1 MPMSEEESRQ
11 AEILN
16 LPAASLGDPV
26 QLALD
31 ELEMVYAFI
40 FSRVGNRPDAED
52 LTQQVALKAIPRL
65 RAGSSS
71 ASIRAYLFAT
81 ARSALGAFW
90 AGKFGI
96 AQEELQE
103 GVVSAPPAPGQSP
116 EAAERATRI
125 LARLPDNYRRVL
137 ELRFLRGYSI
147 KEVAAELKATPGSVK
162 VMQLRALRAAAK
174 VQIDV

>member
-1 MPMSEEESRQ
+1 MDGESP
-11 AEILN
+11 EPEGILE
-16 LPAASLGDPV
+16 LPAGSLADPAEV
-26 QLALD
+26 ALE

-40 FSRVGNRPDAED
+40 YSRVGNRPDAED

-65 RAGSSS
+65 RQGSST
-71 ASIRAYLFAT
+71 AAIRGYLFAT
-81 ARSALGAFW
+81 ARSVLGGFW
-90 AGKFGI
+90 SARFGI
-96 AQEELQE
+96 SQQELQE
-103 GVVSAPPAPGQSP
+103 GLTSAPPEVSHSA
-116 EAAERATRI
+116 EAAEKATRI

-174 VQIDV
+174 AGFDV

>member
-1 MPMSEEESRQ
+1 MLTHEEGGDQ
-11 AEILN
+11 AGLVHF
-16 LPAASLGDPV
+16 PAGQTDPV
-26 QLALD
+26 EIALE

-65 RAGSSS
+65 RAGAST

-81 ARSALGAFW
+81 ARSVLAGFW
-90 AGKFGI
+90 AAKFGI
-96 AQEELQE
+96 AQEELRE
-103 GVVSAPPAPGQSP
+103 GNLSTPPPLTPSLD
-116 EAAERATRI
+116 AAERATRI
-125 LARLPDNYRRVL
+125 LALLPDNYRRVL

-174 VQIDV
+174 VRIDV

>member
-1 MPMSEEESRQ
+1 LPEEENRQ
-11 AEILN
+11 AEILD

-26 QLALD
+26 QLALE

-52 LTQQVALKAIPRL
+52 LTQLVALKAIPRL

-96 AQEELQE
+96 AQEELHE
-103 GVVSAPPAPGQSP
+103 GLVSAPQATSQSP
-116 EAAERATRI
+116 DAAERATRI
-125 LARLPDNYRRVL
+125 LSRLPDNYRRVL

>member
-1 MPMSEEESRQ
+1 MDSETGGILELPPAPM
-11 AEILN
+11 A
-16 LPAASLGDPV
+16 DPTEV
-26 QLALD
+26 ALE

-40 FSRVGNRPDAED
+40 YSRVGNRPDAED

-65 RAGSSS
+65 RQGSST
-71 ASIRAYLFAT
+71 ASIRGYLFAT

-90 AGKFGI
+90 AGRFGV
-96 AQEELQE
+96 AQEELME
-103 GVVSAPPAPGQSP
+103 GLTSAPPPVTHSP

-125 LARLPDNYRRVL
+125 LALLPDNYRRVL

-147 KEVAAELKATPGSVK
+147 REAAAELKATPGSVK

>member
-1 MPMSEEESRQ
+1 MSEGELGS
-11 AEILN
+11 AEILD
-16 LPAASLGDPV
+16 LPAAPPGDPV
-26 QLALD
+26 QLALE

-40 FSRVGNRPDAED
+40 FSRVGNRPDTED

-65 RAGSSS
+65 RAGASS

-81 ARSALGAFW
+81 AKSVLGGFW
-90 AGKFGI
+90 AAKFGI
-96 AQEELQE
+96 AQEELLE
-103 GVVSAPPAPGQSP
+103 GLVSAPPVPVQS
-116 EAAERATRI
+116 EDAADRATRI

-147 KEVAAELKATPGSVK
+147 KEVASELKATPGSVK

-174 VQIDV
+174 VRIDV

>member
-1 MPMSEEESRQ
+1 VRREGGGDQ
-11 AEILN
+11 AEIVQF
-16 LPAASLGDPV
+16 PAEERDQV
-26 QLALD
+26 EVALE

-52 LTQQVALKAIPRL
+52 LTQQVALNAIPRL
-65 RAGSSS
+65 RAGAST

-81 ARSALGAFW
+81 ARSALGGFW
-90 AGKFGI
+90 AARFGM

-103 GVVSAPPAPGQSP
+103 GLVSAPPAVTYS
-116 EAAERATRI
+116 EDAADRATRI

>member
-1 MPMSEEESRQ
+1 MRAAGGDQ
-11 AEILN
+11 AGIVHF
-16 LPAASLGDPV
+16 PAGQDDPTEV
-26 QLALD
+26 ALE

-52 LTQQVALKAIPRL
+52 LTQQVAMKAIPRL
-65 RAGSSS
+65 RAGSST

-81 ARSALGAFW
+81 ARSALGGFW
-90 AGKFGI
+90 AAKFGI

-103 GVVSAPPAPGQSP
+103 GLVSAPPALTHSAD
-116 EAAERATRI
+116 AADRATRI
-125 LARLPDNYRRVL
+125 LDRLPDNYRRVL

-147 KEVAAELKATPGSVK
+147 KEVAAELRATPGSVK

-174 VQIDV
+174 VRIDV

>member
-1 MPMSEEESRQ
+1 MQGDESDQ
-11 AEILN
+11 TQIVQ
-16 LPAASLGDPV
+16 LPAGSHGDPV
-26 QLALD
+26 EIALE

-65 RAGSSS
+65 RAGSST

-81 ARSALGAFW
+81 ARSALGGFW
-90 AGKFGI
+90 AGKFGV
-96 AQEELQE
+96 AEEELEE
-103 GVVSAPPAPGQSP
+103 GQVTAPPPLTYS
-116 EAAERATRI
+116 EDAADRATRI

-147 KEVAAELKATPGSVK
+147 KEVAAELKATPGSIK

-174 VQIDV
+174 VRIDV

>member
-1 MPMSEEESRQ
+1 MHRRGDDSADIVEF
-11 AEILN
+11 
-16 LPAASLGDPV
+16 PAGEGDPIEI
-26 QLALD
+26 ALE

-65 RAGSSS
+65 RAGSST

-81 ARSALGAFW
+81 ARSALRSFW
-90 AGKFGI
+90 AAKFGI
-96 AQEELQE
+96 AQEELLE
-103 GVVSAPPAPGQSP
+103 GLHSAPAPLHPS
-116 EAAERATRI
+116 EDAADRATRI